1 MATLEIVA
9 IYGCLRRVTIPDL
22 ATLYGQENIMS
33 TSVASANMAFAGDK
47 AHRPAWQAYQIL
59 HVGFTVA
66 PLLAG
71 LDKFFHF
78 LVNWD
83 QYAAPWAANLAP
95 GGAHGLMSIAGV
107 VEIIAG
113 VLVALKP
120 RIAAP
125 IVAAWLVLII
135 LNLLTMGT
143 YFDIALR
150 DLGLALG
157 ALALWRL
164 ALEFDR

>member
-1 MATLEIVA
+1 
-9 IYGCLRRVTIPDL
+9 
-22 ATLYGQENIMS
+22 MS
-33 TSVASANMAFAGDK
+33 TSIASAHMPLAGDEVR
-47 AHRPAWQAYQIL
+47 RPAWQAYQIL
-59 HVGFTVA
+59 HVAFTVA

-83 QYAAPWAANLAP
+83 QYAAPWVANMAP

-113 VLVALKP
+113 ILVAAKP

-125 IVAAWLVLII
+125 IVAAWLLLII
-135 LNLLTMGT
+135 VNLLTMGT

-150 DLGLALG
+150 DLGLCLG